1 MSWRAFS
8 LSALLLGLAILTSA
22 VSADVSGEVR
32 GHAFTVEA
40 SVAGL
45 PALSVNRVDL
55 PPGGTSGLSVNAGLL
70 GVVDITSGTAATR
83 CDGVTSGPEVVAS
96 CSSVVEDLSIGVS
109 GVLLLPDIVLL
120 QATELRAVSR
130 SSDDGSGGVSIDSD
144 PGIPET
150 TTFSGVCVILDA
162 GDISGGCTNISA
174 PGTYPINI
182 TTLLGIPLVTGT
194 LVLEEQTP
202 RSTDS
207 VLTGSGLTVTML
219 RLSLQISALSALE
232 ITVAEA
238 DSFVGD
244 VEELPTATPTATPTD
259 TPEPTATPTDTPQ
272 PTATPTDTPVPTAT
286 PTDTPVPTATPTDTP
301 VLTATPT
308 DTPVPTATPTDTPV
322 PTATPTDTPEPT
334 ATPTGTP
341 VPTATPTD
349 TQVPTATPTDTP
361 VPTATPTATPVPTG
375 TPTDTLEP
383 TATPT
388 SSPASTDAAD
398 PEETPPSAAIAPPV
412 ATLGS
417 PGVVAPASPPQG
429 PLDDDASSLPNRL
442 PHAGSWAPGHVTRST
457 TSMAFLLL
465 SMLSAFA
472 GLAGITRRTQC
483 D

>member
-1 MSWRAFS
+1 M
-8 LSALLLGLAILTSA
+8 LGLALLTSA

-45 PALSVNRVDL
+45 PALSVNRIDL

-83 CDGVTSGPEVVAS
+83 CDGVTSGAEVVAS

-144 PGIPET
+144 PGIPEA

-182 TTLLGIPLVTGT
+182 TTILGVPLVTGT
-194 LVLEEQTP
+194 LVLEGQTP
-202 RSTDS
+202 RSTDGA
-207 VLTGSGLTVTML
+207 LTGSGLTVTML
-219 RLSLQISALSALE
+219 RLSLQISVLSALE

-244 VEELPTATPTATPTD
+244 VEELPTATPTATPTN
-259 TPEPTATPTDTPQ
+259 TPE

-301 VLTATPT
+301 VPTATPT
-308 DTPVPTATPTDTPV
+308 DTPVPTATPTDTPVPTATPTDTPVPTATPTDTPVPTATPTSTPVPTATPTDTPV

-334 ATPTGTP
+334 ATPTST
-341 VPTATPTD
+341 
-349 TQVPTATPTDTP
+349 
-361 VPTATPTATPVPTG
+361 
-375 TPTDTLEP
+375 
-383 TATPT
+383 
-388 SSPASTDAAD
+388 PASSDAAG

-417 PGVVAPASPPQG
+417 PGVVAPAPPPQG
-429 PLDDDASSLPNRL
+429 PLDDDTSSLPNRL
-442 PHAGSWAPGHVTRST
+442 PNAGSWAPGHVTHST

-465 SMLSAFA
+465 SILSAFA
-472 GLAGITRRTQC
+472 GLAGITRRTQR